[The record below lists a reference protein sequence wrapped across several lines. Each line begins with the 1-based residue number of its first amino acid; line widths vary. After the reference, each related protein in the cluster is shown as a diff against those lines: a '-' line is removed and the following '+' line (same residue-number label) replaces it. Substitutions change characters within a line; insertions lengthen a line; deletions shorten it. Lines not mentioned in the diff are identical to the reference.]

1 MSARQRPRGP
11 RRGGR
16 ARLRQGRV
24 ALRPDEPVLVRRTAF
39 AVRPGGSPKREAR
52 RLAGPPS
59 PSEAEQ
65 ILGPE
70 DASLLDIVDNL
81 LNKGVV
87 LSGDITIGL
96 AQVDLVYARLSLL
109 LSAADRVLPGE
120 TTEFLERHHGRPA
133 RRDARHRARA

>member
-1 MSARQRPRGP
+1 MSPPKVPRQRS
-11 RRGGR
+11 
-16 ARLRQGRV
+16 QV
-24 ALRPDEPVLVRRTAF
+24 DE
-39 AVRPGGSPKREAR
+39 
-52 RLAGPPS
+52 
-59 PSEAEQ
+59 

-96 AQVDLVYARLSLL
+96 AQIDLVYARVSLL

-120 TTEFLERHHGRPA
+120 QREFMDRHHA
-133 RRDARHRARA
+133 RRELRARLRGQPSSARLPKRHRSRA

>member
-1 MSARQRPRGP
+1 MSLP
-11 RRGGR
+11 
-16 ARLRQGRV
+16 
-24 ALRPDEPVLVRRTAF
+24 
-39 AVRPGGSPKREAR
+39 PKREAR
-52 RLAGPPS
+52 RPAGPPE
-59 PSEAEQ
+59 PTEAERV
-65 ILGPE
+65 LGPE

-120 TTEFLERHHGRPA
+120 DTEFQKRHHA
-133 RRDARHRARA
+133 RHQLRDARRRARA

>member
-1 MSARQRPRGP
+1 MSPRPQHP
-11 RRGGR
+11 RRR
-16 ARLRQGRV
+16 ATKV
-24 ALRPDEPVLVRRTAF
+24 E
-39 AVRPGGSPKREAR
+39 E
-52 RLAGPPS
+52 
-59 PSEAEQ
+59 

-87 LSGDITIGL
+87 LNGDITIGL

-120 TTEFLERHHGRPA
+120 QTDFIERHHQ
-133 RRDARHRARA
+133 RHEIRARLRSGTPGASARPRSRGRSSA

>member
-1 MSARQRPRGP
+1 MSPRQRPRS
-11 RRGGR
+11 
-16 ARLRQGRV
+16 
-24 ALRPDEPVLVRRTAF
+24 LRPQGGGPLVPPEPT
-39 AVRPGGSPKREAR
+39 
-52 RLAGPPS
+52 
-59 PSEAEQ
+59 EAER

-120 TTEFLERHHGRPA
+120 DVEFQERHHARHALREA
-133 RRDARHRARA
+133 RRART